1 MENQYGTRIP
11 RRKVKELHRMENKI
25 NVTKMNLPI
34 IEDPRGNL
42 AFIQEHI
49 IPFEIKRVYYLYDV
63 PSTAFRGGHSHI
75 AQSEFLIPL
84 SGSFEVITDDG
95 ITKSAHVM
103 NKPNIGL
110 FIPTG
115 IWRELQNFSSGAVC
129 LVLASD
135 IFKEE
140 DYIRDYAV
148 FLESLTL

>member
-1 MENQYGTRIP
+1 MGNNI
-11 RRKVKELHRMENKI
+11 K
-25 NVTKMNLPI
+25 VTKINLPI
-34 IEDPRGNL
+34 VEDPRGNL
-42 AFIQEHI
+42 AFIQEDI

-75 AQSEFLIPL
+75 AQSEFLIQL

-95 ITKSAHVM
+95 SSKSTHIM

-135 IFKEE
+135 VFKEE
-140 DYIRDYAV
+140 DYIRDYDL
-148 FLESLTL
+148 FIQSLNTL